1 MATKTSIAKNVHKF
15 ESYNKIFIAAIDSVI
30 YFDLLKFLKPRL
42 QRPNLV
48 FPKGTI
54 FHLLAGLHHE
64 PSSKEHGQPGK
75 TDPSLLSQFHH
86 TLLKYIQNICGFD
99 DCTQCQKLITMKPCK
114 KSIWKDM
121 DYQLKSIHLETVSG
135 FDQDHE
141 SYELSTES
149 RKNLEALSKE
159 LRNQTKDNANPSAL
173 IFASCYSLYSN
184 ITDILRTNG
193 ILAIMNISKDKGE
206 VSEGKAFHLDVDK
219 RRIIHKLIQPVS

>member
-1 MATKTSIAKNVHKF
+1 MASNAKTIHKF
-15 ESYNKIFIAAIDSVI
+15 KSSNKIFIAAIDSVN
-30 YFDLLKFLKPRL
+30 YFDLLKFLKPKL
-42 QRPNLV
+42 QRTNFV
-48 FPKGTI
+48 FLKGTI
-54 FHLLAGLHHE
+54 FYLLAGIHHE
-64 PSSKEHGQPGK
+64 PSSKDHGQPGK

-86 TLLKYIQNICGFD
+86 TLLKHIQNICGFA
-99 DCTQCQKLITMKPCK
+99 DCKQCQKLITMNPCTT
-114 KSIWKDM
+114 SIWKDM
-121 DYQLKSIHLETVSG
+121 DYKLKVRPLETVSG
-135 FDQDHE
+135 FDHA

-149 RKNLEALSKE
+149 RKNLEDLSKE
-159 LRNQTKDNANPSAL
+159 LCNQTIKDNANPSAL